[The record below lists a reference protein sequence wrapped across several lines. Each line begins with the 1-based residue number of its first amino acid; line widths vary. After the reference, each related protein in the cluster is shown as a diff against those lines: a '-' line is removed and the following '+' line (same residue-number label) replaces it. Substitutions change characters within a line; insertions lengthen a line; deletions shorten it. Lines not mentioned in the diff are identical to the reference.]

1 MESITIKDVA
11 RICNVSVSTVS
22 RAINDSPD
30 ISCETKQKIMKVI
43 KENYY
48 VPNNNARNLKI
59 SESTT
64 IAVLIKGI
72 NNPFFWPIITTL
84 ENEIQKR
91 KYTFILHRVDQNQ
104 DEIDVAI
111 ALEKEK
117 KLKGIIFL
125 GGYFSHSKEKL
136 EKITVP
142 FVLSTVGMKNIVHTR
157 YCGSVAVDDMKE
169 SEKIVDYLCSLG
181 HKKIAIITSSPED
194 ESIGTMRLEGYRR
207 ALQKNHVEFDEKLA
221 IIIEDEWDR
230 YSMRNGYLAMKK
242 LIESNVDTTAV
253 FAIADS
259 IAIGASKAIMD
270 AGLRIPDDISVAGF
284 DGLELS
290 SYYSPSLTT
299 IAQPVDKIA
308 KETLKIL
315 FRMINGDTKDV
326 HKVYQGELIVGDS
339 TQNIEP
345 KVL

>member
-30 ISCETKQKIMKVI
+30 ISSETREKIMKVI

-48 VPNNNARNLKI
+48 IPNNNARNLKI
-59 SESTT
+59 AESMT

-84 ENEIQKR
+84 EKEIQKR

-104 DEIDVAI
+104 DEIDVAV

-136 EKITVP
+136 AKLTVP
-142 FVLSTVGMKNIVHTR
+142 FVLSTVGIKDILPSQ
-157 YCGSVAVDDMKE
+157 YCGSVAVDDTEE
-169 SEKIVDYLCSLG
+169 SMKIVDYLCSLG
-181 HKKIAIITSSPED
+181 HKNIAIITSSPDD
-194 ESIGTMRLEGYRR
+194 ESIGTMRFEGYKQ
-207 ALQKNHVEFDEKLA
+207 ALEKNNVEFDEKLV
-221 IIIEDEWDR
+221 IIIDDEWDR

-242 LIESNVDTTAV
+242 ILDSGTDATAV
-253 FAIADS
+253 FAIADNL
-259 IAIGASKAIMD
+259 AIGACKAITD
-270 AGLRIPDDISVAGF
+270 SGLKIPDDFSVAGF

-290 SYYSPSLTT
+290 GYYSPALTTVAQPVET
-299 IAQPVDKIA
+299 IAQ
-308 KETLKIL
+308 ETLRIL
-315 FRMINGDTKDV
+315 FQLIEGDTKDV
-326 HKVYQGELIVGDS
+326 HKIYHGELIVGES
-339 TQNIEP
+339 TKQIE
-345 KVL
+345 